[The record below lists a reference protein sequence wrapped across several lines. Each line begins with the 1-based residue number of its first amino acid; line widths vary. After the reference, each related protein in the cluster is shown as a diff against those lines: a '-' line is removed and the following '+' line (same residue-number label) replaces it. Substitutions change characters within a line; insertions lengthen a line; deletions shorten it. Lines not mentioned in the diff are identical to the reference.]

1 MKKVTL
7 LLLACLAFALNAKA
21 TEWPASYS
29 FTGVP
34 GGWFNPPALAS
45 EEVRAEAKDA
55 GAVYL
60 GEEYIMPTNSSE
72 FEDTY
77 LDMFDD
83 DHRYALDKKRD
94 GIAEEAFKDTDGV
107 PEYVVGYDDDAIYV
121 FLSYAHDSAEPM
133 ILNDQFNVEIMFCPY
148 DKLEYDGEPGSE
160 AALWLRYLDL
170 GGIKFN
176 FPNRTHAVNNP
187 DAKFFLQNYMG
198 AIDLGAGFIESENL
212 VNGAENNRYKNIVQ
226 LADCSTA
233 SELKTVLR
241 VEFSAFDDI
250 ENDVP
255 FTKEIWKAACA
266 ERGIIFEVKLTLDNN
281 NEGGGMKR
289 SYMWNSGFND
299 TYYTNSFA
307 GYLKMEEAEP
317 YAISATSETEGGF
330 VDVADKNNITI
341 AEAVAGT
348 VITLTVSEV
357 EDFRF
362 VEWTAANAAD
372 LALLD
377 DVKAPQVSFV
387 MPKRDVAFVAV
398 YASIIGNDNAEIK
411 NMSVKSG
418 FIVLNEAAK
427 IVIFNS
433 AGVLVTSV
441 DSASELPISSLPAGI
456 YTAKSGSEVLKFAK

>member
-1 MKKVTL
+1 MKKLNL

-29 FTGVP
+29 FVGVP

-45 EEVRAEAKDA
+45 EEVRADAQDA

-60 GEEYIMPTNSSE
+60 GEEYTMPTNSSE

-94 GIAEEAFKDTDGV
+94 GIAAEAFKDTDGV

-148 DKLEYDGEPGSE
+148 DKLEYSGDDAVE

-170 GGIKFN
+170 GGIKLN
-176 FPNRTHAVNNP
+176 FPNRTHAENNP

-198 AIDLGAGFIESENL
+198 VIDLGAGFIESENL
-212 VNGAENNRYKNIVQ
+212 VNGAENNRYKNIVE

-233 SELKTVLR
+233 TELKTVLR
-241 VEFSAFDDI
+241 VEFFAFDDI

-307 GYLKMEEAEP
+307 GYLKMEEG
-317 YAISATSETEGGF
+317 SATYGITVTKGVAALGDVYVTKAKEGATIGLISEEYSDKGLIF
-330 VDVADKNNITI
+330 VKWT
-341 AEAVAGT
+341 
-348 VITLTVSEV
+348 SEN
-357 EDFRF
+357 E
-362 VEWTAANAAD
+362 AD

-377 DVKAPQVSFV
+377 DKTSPVTTFV
-387 MPKRDVAFVAV
+387 MPAHAVAFTAT
-398 YASIIGNDNAEIK
+398 YWDSISTENATIE
-411 NMSVKSG
+411 NMSILDNQ
-418 FIVLNEAAK
+418 IVLGEAADVQ
-427 IVIFNS
+427 IIS
-433 AGVLVTSV
+433 LASGVVVLQVSGATSV
-441 DSASELPISSLPAGI
+441 PLSGLPAGVYI
-456 YTAKSGSEVLKFAK
+456 AKSGSEVIKFAK